1 MTAQPTAPGVAAM
14 PGADEIARACP
25 ACGCAGGP
33 TLLAGRD
40 RLVPG
45 VGRFEVIRCPGCR
58 LAFTHPRAIDF
69 AAHYPATSYHAYLQA
84 RDSRFHR
91 LRLWLITRSSYG
103 PIARRP
109 PGRLLDVGCGS
120 GDLALAFRRQGW
132 AVSGIEPSR
141 EAAAIAH
148 GHGIDVHCGTLDDAP
163 WPDGT
168 FDAVVMNHSLEH
180 VGDPLA
186 ALRATR
192 RLLAPGGALGVA
204 VPNFRGWQRRV
215 FGSAW
220 FQLDLPRHLQHF
232 EARTLSEL
240 ARQAGFAPV
249 RTRSNSMMAG
259 LPSSIQYAVLGRR
272 VLTGR
277 GGRLLAL
284 ALYPL
289 LALSDVVLEGDCL
302 NLVAVKP
309 AERDQLT

>member
-1 MTAQPTAPGVAAM
+1 MRAEPAGPAATV
-14 PGADEIARACP
+14 PSGADEITRACP
-25 ACGCAGGP
+25 VCGGEGGP
-33 TLLAGRD
+33 AVLAGRD
-40 RLVPG
+40 LLVPG
-45 VGRFEVIRCPGCR
+45 VDRFEVIRCPQCG
-58 LAFTHPRAIDF
+58 LAYTHPREIDF
-69 AAHYPATSYHAYLQA
+69 ARHYPASSYHAYLQA

-141 EAAAIAH
+141 EAAAIAQ
-148 GHGIDVHCGTLDDAP
+148 GQGLDVHCGTLDDAP
-163 WPDGT
+163 WPAGT
-168 FDAVVMNHSLEH
+168 FDAIVMNHSLEH

-186 ALRATR
+186 TLRATR
-192 RLLAPGGALGVA
+192 RLLVPGGALGVA
-204 VPNFRGWQRRV
+204 VPNFRAWQRRA

-232 EARTLSEL
+232 EARSLSEL
-240 ARQAGFAPV
+240 ARQAGLEPV

-259 LPSSIQYAVLGRR
+259 LPSTVQYALLGRR

-277 GGRLLAL
+277 GGRLIAL
-284 ALYPL
+284 AIYPL
-289 LALSDVVLEGDCL
+289 LALSDLVLEGDCL

-309 AERDQLT
+309 DVT